1 VREARAASHRV
12 GGARVALI
20 PDVRLAVDELVL
32 DGVEPDDPLVHE
44 SLARA
49 LAPALAA
56 QGLERE
62 VGRIATAASAAV
74 EREASP

>member
-1 VREARAASHRV
+1 MREARAAPHRT
-12 GGARVALI
+12 GGAKVAVS

-62 VGRIATAASAAV
+62 VGRVAAAAFAAV
-74 EREASP
+74 EREAST